1 MNTDFIF
8 RIALASLLIAYTI
21 IRLSYARL
29 AMESGK
35 KFFRP
40 HNDVRQIAF
49 GMLFFRLSY

>member
-8 RIALASLLIAYTI
+8 RIALASLLIAYTM